1 MIVICVNYKLVLI
14 MGTYHL
20 PQQELNHMLLQLL
33 IFNTLW
39 KEFRVESRS
48 RHFVFGTKTGRTSL
62 QVVGYF
68 LELILWASFLYLLI
82 SRKALTFFT
91 VITVSCDQ
99 QKLQK
104 NSNIYIYIYVCVCVC
119 VCVCLNTSI
128 PLLPKSYIYWPSPP
142 SSLEQFLRA
151 TWGAVFQAAVLICL
165 PIKLNLQYSL
175 FSLFFLSLATR
186 NQKCTLIWIFLT
198 SGAGLTGCTQVEMKS
213 TITLILH
220 NTHKLIQGR

>member
-1 MIVICVNYKLVLI
+1 MIKAKRKCGIILKIDCKTTIVIVICVNYKLVLI

-119 VCVCLNTSI
+119 VCVLE
-128 PLLPKSYIYWPSPP
+128 YIYSPFTKIIYILTFTP
-142 SSLEQFLRA
+142 FFFGTVSQSYLR
-151 TWGAVFQAAVLICL
+151 CHL
-165 PIKLNLQYSL
+165 PGCSPH
-175 FSLFFLSLATR
+175 LSPNKT
-186 NQKCTLIWIFLT
+186 
-198 SGAGLTGCTQVEMKS
+198 
-213 TITLILH
+213 
-220 NTHKLIQGR
+220 

>member
-104 NSNIYIYIYVCVCVC
+104 NSNIYIYICVCVC
-119 VCVCLNTSI
+119 VCVCAWIHLFPFYQNHIYTDLH
-128 PLLPKSYIYWPSPP
+128 PLLLWNSFSELPEVP
-142 SSLEQFLRA
+142 SSR
-151 TWGAVFQAAVLICL
+151 
-165 PIKLNLQYSL
+165 LQSS
-175 FSLFFLSLATR
+175 FVS
-186 NQKCTLIWIFLT
+186 Q
-198 SGAGLTGCTQVEMKS
+198 
-213 TITLILH
+213 
-220 NTHKLIQGR
+220 